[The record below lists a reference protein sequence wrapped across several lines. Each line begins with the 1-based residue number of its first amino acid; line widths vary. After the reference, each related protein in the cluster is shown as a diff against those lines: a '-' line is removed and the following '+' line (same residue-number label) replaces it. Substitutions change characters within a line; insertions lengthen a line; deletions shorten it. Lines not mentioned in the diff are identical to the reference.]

1 MKGQIVKWDDSKG
14 YGFISALD
22 CEHRVFFHV
31 SSVESINRRPKLN
44 DHVTFDLSKDNQGR
58 INAKNVYIEGV
69 HGVPITILFSSIFLV
84 VLAASIFAFDG
95 EMFLLPLYLVASLF
109 TYLMFAWDK
118 QAALSGNWRTSENTL
133 HLLSLIG
140 GWPGALWAQYL
151 LRHKSRK
158 QPFKSILWVTI
169 VFNICV
175 LIGLF
180 TTSGREFIQTSLAS
194 L

>member
-1 MKGQIVKWDDSKG
+1 M
-14 YGFISALD
+14 
-22 CEHRVFFHV
+22 
-31 SSVESINRRPKLN
+31 
-44 DHVTFDLSKDNQGR
+44 
-58 INAKNVYIEGV
+58 NATSVYIEGI
-69 HGVPITILFSSIFLV
+69 HVPITVLFSTIFLV
-84 VLAASIFAFDG
+84 VLFASVFVFNG
-95 EMFLLPLYLVASLF
+95 ELFLVPLYLVASLF

-133 HLLSLIG
+133 HFLSLIG

-175 LIGLF
+175 LIGF
-180 TTSGREFIQTSLAS
+180 CTTSGREFIQTALAS
-194 L
+194 I

>member
-22 CEHRVFFHV
+22 DEHRVFFHV

-44 DHVTFDLSKDNQGR
+44 DRVTFDLSEETQGR
-58 INAKNVYIEGV
+58 MNATSVYIEGL
-69 HGVPITILFSSIFLV
+69 HVPITVLFSTIFLV
-84 VLAASIFAFDG
+84 VLFASIFVFDG
-95 EMFLLPLYLVASLF
+95 ELLLIPLYLVVSLF

-118 QAALSGNWRTSENTL
+118 QAALNGHWRTSENTL
-133 HLLSLIG
+133 HFLSLIG

-169 VFNICV
+169 FLNIFS
-175 LIGLF
+175 IIALF
-180 TTSGREFIQTSLAS
+180 TTFGRELIKSALAGI
-194 L
+194 

>member
-31 SSVESINRRPKLN
+31 SSVENINRRPKLN
-44 DHVTFDLSKDNQGR
+44 DNVTFDLGKDNQGR
-58 INAKNVYIEGV
+58 INATNVYIEGV
-69 HGVPITILFSSIFLV
+69 YGVPVTVLFSSIFLV
-84 VLAASIFAFDG
+84 VLSASIFVFDG
-95 EMFLLPLYLVASLF
+95 EMFLLPLYLVTSLF

-118 QAALSGNWRTSENTL
+118 QAALNGNWRTSENTL
-133 HLLSLIG
+133 HFLSLIG

-151 LRHKSRK
+151 LRHKSKK
-158 QPFKSILWVTI
+158 QPFKSILWITI

-175 LIGLF
+175 LISLF
-180 TTSGREFIQTSLAS
+180 TTSGREFIQASLAS